1 VSAQLL
7 RQGSRF
13 IVTGALATAIHAA
26 IAIAFMQL
34 IAPAP
39 ALANGCAFAMA
50 TLFSYLG
57 NTLWSF
63 SSSIR
68 ARTFLRF
75 LAVSAGGCLLAM
87 GVAGA
92 ADAAGWNYL
101 VGILLVVCVVPPVT
115 FVAHR
120 RWTYRVPATGC
131 GVRLS
136 PEDRRSAAQSE
147 YPDRSA

>member
-1 VSAQLL
+1 MSAQIL

-13 IVTGALATAIHAA
+13 IVTGVLATAIHAVV
-26 IAIAFMQL
+26 AIAFMQL
-34 IAPAP
+34 VAPAP
-39 ALANGCAFAMA
+39 MLANGCAFAVA
-50 TLFSYLG
+50 TVFSYVT

-68 ARTFLRF
+68 SRTFLRF

-92 ADAAGWNYL
+92 ADRAGWNYL

-120 RWTYRVPATGC
+120 YWTYRVAQE
-131 GVRLS
+131 RLES
-136 PEDRRSAAQSE
+136 
-147 YPDRSA
+147 

>member
-1 VSAQLL
+1 VSAQLF

-13 IVTGALATAIHAA
+13 IVAGALATAIHAVV
-26 IAIAFMQL
+26 AIAFMQFV
-34 IAPAP
+34 APSP
-39 ALANGCAFAMA
+39 TLANGCAFAVA
-50 TLFSYLG
+50 TMFSYIG

-63 SSSIR
+63 SSLIR

-92 ADAAGWNYL
+92 ADRAGWNYL

-120 RWTYRVPATGC
+120 YWTYRVSEE
-131 GVRLS
+131 RLG
-136 PEDRRSAAQSE
+136 A
-147 YPDRSA
+147 

>member
-1 VSAQLL
+1 VSSQLH

-13 IVTGALATAIHAA
+13 IVTGVLATAIHAV
-26 IAIAFMQL
+26 IAIVFMQL

-39 ALANGCAFAMA
+39 MLANGCAFAVA
-50 TLFSYLG
+50 TMFSYLA

-68 ARTFLRF
+68 TRTFLRF
-75 LAVSAGGCLLAM
+75 LVVSAGGCLLAM

-92 ADAAGWNYL
+92 ADRAGWNYL

-120 RWTYRVPATGC
+120 QWTYRVPAATS
-131 GVRLS
+131 LAPPS
-136 PEDRRSAAQSE
+136 K
-147 YPDRSA
+147 

>member
-1 VSAQLL
+1 MSAQLL
-7 RQGSRF
+7 RQSSRF
-13 IVTGALATAIHAA
+13 IATGALATAIHAV

-39 ALANGCAFAMA
+39 MLANGCAFALA
-50 TLFSYLG
+50 TVFSYLA

-63 SSSIR
+63 SSAIR

-75 LAVSAGGCLLAM
+75 LAVSVGGCLLAM

-92 ADAAGWNYL
+92 ADRAGWNYL

-120 RWTYRVPATGC
+120 YWTYRISGATS
-131 GVRLS
+131 LAPPS
-136 PEDRRSAAQSE
+136 K
-147 YPDRSA
+147 